1 MNKGINI
8 SGKTEKGEAAGETGG
23 GEKGRGNQRV
33 RVSDPRAHRGLVA
46 KILSVVFHDGNLYS
60 AFLPSLLLSFYIE
73 HLHLPHTQKARNT
86 KVEDQDQGEKQR
98 EICQM
103 MSCC

>member
-33 RVSDPRAHRGLVA
+33 RVSDLRAHRGLVA
-46 KILSVVFHDGNLYS
+46 KILSVVFHDGDLYS

-73 HLHLPHTQKARNT
+73 NLHLPHTQKARNT